1 MFPNRVNPSVSN
13 IAPFKILNSLLAAL
27 IGNYFSVVILSK
39 NKLGI
44 VKLMKGT
51 YKLSVKY
58 VIINFVLK
66 VSVKTYCTLP

>member
-1 MFPNRVNPSVSN
+1 MFPNRVNTSVSN
-13 IAPFKILNSLLAAL
+13 IAPFKILNSVLAAL
-27 IGNYFSVVILSK
+27 IGNYLSIVNLSK
-39 NKLGI
+39 NKLCI

-66 VSVKTYCTLP
+66 VSVKTYCSLP